1 MFLILFWKLELLIMK
16 VLTCNGCF
24 FLLLLNK
31 LNNFSISIVI
41 SNITSIDIYNLY
53 KQKFFGFLIISKR
66 VRKPKH
72 VRDQPKRVK
81 IAGLGH
87 TVVTNLL
94 TICPT

>member
-1 MFLILFWKLELLIMK
+1 MFLILFWKLELLLIK
-16 VLTCNGCF
+16 VLTCNGV

-31 LNNFSISIVI
+31 LNDFSISIVI

-53 KQKFFGFLIISKR
+53 KQKLFGSLIISKS

-87 TVVTNLL
+87 TMVTNLL